1 MNVCFIITYYLF
13 PSTRKN
19 KEKLGN
25 VYGFLTICGS
35 FGNPLAFIVLT
46 LTLITSIIKDDLKS
60 EEDREALFKGAA
72 KSAGLSLVIKFAIG
86 FFDIDSISKLI
97 GFFVGIAIIII
108 LYKKGLKK
116 VEIGRF
122 KKEVEKEIE
131 KLSEKSRFIIEQTKL
146 LKN

>member
-1 MNVCFIITYYLF
+1 M
-13 PSTRKN
+13 
-19 KEKLGN
+19 
-25 VYGFLTICGS
+25 TICGS

-46 LTLITSIIKDDLKS
+46 TLITSIIKDDLKS